1 MSTEF
6 YSNEIFTNPVN
17 NLHGMPGLLGAV
29 ISVIMA
35 GIASSDSYDQFSADL
50 PEDEK
55 R

>member
-1 MSTEF
+1 M
-6 YSNEIFTNPVN
+6 N